1 MISEISAWVKG
12 IVMVVIFATFL
23 ELLLPT
29 SSMQRFIRV
38 IMGLFIM
45 LAIMNPL
52 IAILQSSWTTA
63 EQTVFMTVDGNQS
76 NTWRAVNQS
85 VENHSKITNEMY
97 RQDVAR
103 QVRSLVMAVEGV
115 AEARVTVE
123 TDTQKGPGF
132 IRMVT
137 IYIQPGHGS
146 NIRKVDK
153 VAIQKEGA
161 EDMSQELSDAL
172 IGKVRRAVMEL
183 MGFSSNQI
191 AIRKLK

>member
-1 MISEISAWVKG
+1 MVSEISAWVKS
-12 IVMVVIFATFL
+12 IVMVVLFATFL

-52 IAILQSSWTTA
+52 ITILQNARPTD
-63 EQTVFMTVDGNQS
+63 EQTVFKNVAGNQS
-76 NTWRAVNQS
+76 NTWRAVHQGIENQ
-85 VENHSKITNEMY
+85 SKITNERY

-103 QVRSLVMAVEGV
+103 QIRSLVMAVDGV

-123 TDTQKGPGF
+123 TDTQKSPGF

-137 IYIQPGHGS
+137 IYIQPGHDS

-153 VAIQKEGA
+153 VAKTGGA
-161 EDMSQELSDAL
+161 EDMTQELSDAL

-183 MGFSSNQI
+183 MSFNSNQI
-191 AIRKLK
+191 AIRPLK